1 VIIVLLEMAGLL
13 ASLTTLAVVR
23 RSFRG
28 APRVWQASLL
38 GLVGLLA
45 LGHLANILEANG
57 MVWADTIADQ
67 FSTTVPFLWGL
78 FLLET
83 GRAYLSA
90 RLRASDDQVRFF
102 LEDVPTSV
110 AWVDAD
116 ARLLGFSRAWA
127 RAFPTSAKGVQL
139 SSVVAVALPD
149 LADTVRRCLHSES
162 ASITARAEESG
173 AARDGAR
180 RYFRWSIRAW
190 AHPDHAAGA
199 LVILEEIT
207 EEHEAEAARAL
218 AAEELARM
226 QRLAHVGQMA
236 AGAAHDFNNFLQI
249 IQFEIEDEPR
259 RVGALDNVRLALDSA
274 RQMTRSMLRFGAA
287 EQAAHSEGIDLVPL
301 LRDMQRMLSNALG
314 RRHHLDVRLP
324 ETGGV
329 TINGSVP
336 RIQQALLN
344 LAVNARDAMP
354 HGGSIQIR
362 LSVIGNEAL
371 LSVQDG
377 GIGMSE
383 AVRSQLFK
391 PFFTTKGL
399 QGTGLGLRVVQSVVE
414 EHHGQL
420 SIESEPERG
429 STFHLHLPL
438 RSTQSN

>member
-1 VIIVLLEMAGLL
+1 VTIALLEMAGLL
-13 ASLTTLAVVR
+13 TSLVTLVVVR
-23 RSFRG
+23 RSFRST
-28 APRVWQASLL
+28 PRMWQASLF

-45 LGHLANILEANG
+45 IGHLANILEFNG

-67 FSTTVPFLWGL
+67 FSTTVPLLWGL

-110 AWVDAD
+110 AWLDAD
-116 ARLLGFSRAWA
+116 SSLLGFSRAWA
-127 RAFPTSAKGVQL
+127 RAFPTSTKGARL
-139 SSVVAVALPD
+139 DSVVGLPLPE
-149 LADTVRRCLHSES
+149 LADAVRRCLRGES
-162 ASITARAEESG
+162 VTARAEESG
-173 AARDGAR
+173 DAQDGTR
-180 RYFRWSIRAW
+180 RYFRWSIRGW

-207 EEHEAEAARAL
+207 AEREAEGARAL
-218 AAEELARM
+218 AAEELARL

-249 IQFEIEDEPR
+249 IQFEVDDQLR
-259 RVGALDNVRLALDSA
+259 NAGALDNVRLALDAA
-274 RQMTRSMLRFGAA
+274 REMTSSMLRFGAG
-287 EQAAHSEGIDLVPL
+287 QAAHPGPIDLVPV
-301 LRDMQRMLSNALG
+301 LRDMQKMLSSALG
-314 RRHHLDVRLP
+314 RRHRLDVRLP
-324 ETGGV
+324 EIGGV

-354 HGGSIQIR
+354 RGGSIRIT
-362 LSVIGNEAL
+362 LSVKGDEAV

-377 GIGMSE
+377 GMGMSE

-391 PFFTTKGL
+391 PFFTTKGR
-399 QGTGLGLRVVQSVVE
+399 QGTGLGLLVVQSVAE
-414 EHHGQL
+414 EHHGQI

-438 RSTQSN
+438 RSTQAN